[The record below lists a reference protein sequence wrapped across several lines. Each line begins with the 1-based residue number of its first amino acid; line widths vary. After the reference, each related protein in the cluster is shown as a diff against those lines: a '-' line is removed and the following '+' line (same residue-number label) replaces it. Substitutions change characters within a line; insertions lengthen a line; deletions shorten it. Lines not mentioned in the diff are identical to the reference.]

1 MNNDTNNL
9 MTDNTETATIK
20 AFTYKSAIIERIPD
34 NDQTVYTE
42 VVGPLKYLINF
53 WRSLDLSLIR
63 YEIDPDFSWLK
74 RFTAFELF
82 NTPQS

>member
-20 AFTYKSAIIERIPD
+20 AFTYKSAIIERTPD

-42 VVGPLKYLINF
+42 VVAPLKYLITF
-53 WRSLDLSLIR
+53 
-63 YEIDPDFSWLK
+63 
-74 RFTAFELF
+74 
-82 NTPQS
+82 